1 VPCRGVPMW
10 RDDSCFGYSPF
21 SLREALI
28 PILRCPSCGAESL
41 WTLDV
46 QRQTEREI
54 LDALL
59 TCAQCGTARRVQHG
73 IVDLMEHPPEFVT
86 REAAGLGRF
95 AELMRADGWD
105 REQVL
110 KLPY

>member
-1 VPCRGVPMW
+1 MW

-41 WTLDV
+41 WTLAV

-54 LDALL
+54 RDARL

-73 IVDLMEHPPEFVT
+73 IVDLMKIRLVIFEKRGKVSVIKAEHSNTES
-86 REAAGLGRF
+86 
-95 AELMRADGWD
+95 ELIASFLPDTTKRD
-105 REQVL
+105 RST
-110 KLPY
+110 